1 MSFELFQCFGL
12 GLKIRDIQKFVP
24 EKEEVA
30 VYYPFEVPT
39 GDDVTKEML
48 IRHGFFEQYAKL
60 AAQPEENPAA
70 VLKSL
75 IETTEEGDDVF
86 VDLKQALH
94 ELLQT
99 HKTGDEVKQLEIQ
112 SLMYAVIDIYLSL
125 NLEIPNVF
133 EISSSITAVDLGGM
147 APDEPYL
154 IFRHWSH
161 LEEDGGWH
169 DPRKNAEDK
178 AMMDSMKIA
187 LVGEA
192 HPGFQLL
199 TPIFGG

>member
-1 MSFELFQCFGL
+1 MSYELFQCFGL
-12 GLKIRDIQKFVP
+12 GLKIRDIQAFVP

-30 VYYPFEVPT
+30 VYYPFEIPT
-39 GDDVTKEML
+39 GDDVTKEMF
-48 IRHGFFEQYAKL
+48 IKHGFFDQYAKL
-60 AAQPEENPAA
+60 AAQPDENPAE
-70 VLKSL
+70 VRKSL

-86 VDLKQALH
+86 VDLKQVLH
-94 ELLQT
+94 DLLQA
-99 HKTGDEVKQLEIQ
+99 HKIGDEAEQLESQ
-112 SLMYAVIDIYLSL
+112 SLIYAVLDIYLSIT
-125 NLEIPNVF
+125 LELPNIF
-133 EISSSITAVDLGGM
+133 EIASSITAVELGGM

-154 IFRHWSH
+154 IFRQWAH
-161 LEEDGGWH
+161 LEEDGGWY

-192 HPGFQLL
+192 HPGFELL